1 MRLPSLRHGR
11 PFFSLIMVVATI
23 TVIGI
28 VAFRFLDAQDNTQ
41 VAETTTTSVPAPA
54 ETQVATVET
63 VEDVETVTSELEQA
77 EAELDTIDAELE
89 TEFAF

>member
-1 MRLPSLRHGR
+1 MTLPTLRRGR
-11 PFFSLIMVVATI
+11 PFFGLVMVAATI

-41 VAETTTTSVPAPA
+41 VAQAPVTTT

-63 VEDVETVTSELEQA
+63 VKDVETVTHVLDQT
-77 EAELDTIDAELE
+77 EAELNDIDAELDA
-89 TEFAF
+89 EFAF

>member
-11 PFFSLIMVVATI
+11 PFFSLVMVAATV

-41 VAETTTTSVPAPA
+41 VAETTTTSVPAPT

-77 EAELDTIDAELE
+77 EAELETIDAELE